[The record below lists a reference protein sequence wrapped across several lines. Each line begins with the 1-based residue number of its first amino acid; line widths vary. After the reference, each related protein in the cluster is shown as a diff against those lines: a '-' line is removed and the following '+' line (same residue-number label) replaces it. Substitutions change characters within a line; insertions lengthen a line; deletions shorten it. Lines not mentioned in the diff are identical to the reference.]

1 MGEIIA
7 KLSTEDLN
15 RWRMVMA
22 DKELIDAGGFE
33 FFSVGEARQVIIRY
47 YQTLDGFLT
56 DYSID
61 LIPGTHFIVSPIQGH
76 VLRMSE

>member
-7 KLSTEDLN
+7 KLTAEDLN

-22 DKELIDAGGFE
+22 DKELIDSGFDG
-33 FFSVGEARQVIIRY
+33 FSVGEARQVIIRY